1 LDADEKRLH
10 ESMPDDLKSV
20 MGSKRLLLFKQMME
34 DAGIV
39 DEQLFNEMKGGFRLT
54 GQLEASGQD
63 KV

>member
-1 LDADEKRLH
+1 
-10 ESMPDDLKSV
+10 
-20 MGSKRLLLFKQMME
+20 MME